1 MPTNYKKLFAIQ
13 KQNEEIINQ
22 QNPLINTKSGIYLF
36 FRTNEDNEK
45 CCYVGQAKNL
55 LRRTAQHLSGRKLH
69 IDLSLFKHKWF
80 NENNP
85 TGWQLTILE
94 FCKQED
100 LDKQEQYYID
110 KYIDLGYKV
119 YNITGGGQLNKKQD
133 INKRNQIKLKSY
145 ANGKQFG
152 YEKARKEIVLLFTKY
167 LKFDV
172 KKDNILNQRA
182 KEKFEKFLKGANENG
197 NKMDS

>member
-13 KQNEEIINQ
+13 RQNEEIINQ
-22 QNPLINTKSGIYLF
+22 QNPSINTKSGIYLF
-36 FRTNEDNEK
+36 FRTNEENEK
-45 CCYVGQAKNL
+45 CCYIGQAKNL
-55 LRRTAQHLSGRKLH
+55 LWRTAQHLSGEKQH

-100 LDKQEQYYID
+100 LDKQEQYYIN
-110 KYIDLGYKV
+110 KYVDLGYKV
-119 YNITGGGQLNKKQD
+119 YNVTGGGQLNKKQD
-133 INKRNQIKLKSY
+133 INGRNQIKLKSY

-172 KKDNILNQRA
+172 KKENVLSQRA